1 MPDPLNFI
9 DEVSARDLLS
19 PVTMHSHWRV
29 VVWSVER
36 SKFRARAGFPAP
48 DTETLVD
55 NLYHAEVLIDS
66 VAVSRTNLKHVQRG
80 VEKEGEVQMGTLNG
94 SVGGKDGNV

>member
-9 DEVSARDLLS
+9 DEVSARDLPS
-19 PVTMHSHWRV
+19 PVTMDSHW
-29 VVWSVER
+29 
-36 SKFRARAGFPAP
+36 PP

-66 VAVSRTNLKHVQRG
+66 VAVSRANFKHVERG
-80 VEKEGEVQMGTLNG
+80 VEKEGEFQVGALNG
-94 SVGGKDGNV
+94 SVGREDGNV